1 MQAITLL
8 SGIEVSV
15 QLFSAKRSTVGI
27 PIRINTN
34 EDRIDKFNLPYF
46 YEIAKLAVGSI
57 STLVNVNTPVSV
69 KDEEINIPFSFSI
82 QNYPN
87 PFNPSTTIRFSIPD
101 VGASLKTPI
110 QLKVYDI
117 LGNEVATLVNDEKPA
132 GTYEVEWTAAG
143 LPSGVY
149 IVTLNSSATKI
160 NTKMILMK

>member
-1 MQAITLL
+1 M
-8 SGIEVSV
+8 S
-15 QLFSAKRSTVGI
+15 
-27 PIRINTN
+27 
-34 EDRIDKFNLPYF
+34 
-46 YEIAKLAVGSI
+46 KLAVGSI
-57 STLVNVNTPVSV
+57 STLVNVNTPVFV
-69 KDEEINIPFSFSI
+69 DDEELNIPLSFNI

-101 VGASLKTPI
+101 IGASLNTPI
-110 QLKVYDI
+110 QLKVYDV
-117 LGNEVATLVNDEKPA
+117 LGHEVATLINDEKPA